1 VRGAGDRNRL
11 ITFIRP
17 VATQNDYGEEIEG
30 APATIVRARARV
42 TYGSGQ
48 ERREAAAQQAS
59 QSATFEVLWT
69 PVLDGVQM
77 TDRIQFDGADWNIT
91 NRALVGLNR
100 EIHFTGVRA
109 AS

>member
-17 VATQNDYGEEIEG
+17 VATQNGYGEDIGGE
-30 APATIVRARARV
+30 PATIVRARARV

-59 QSATFEVLWT
+59 QTATFEVLWT
-69 PVLDGVQM
+69 PSLDGVLM
-77 TDRIQFDGADWNIT
+77 TDRIAFDDADWNIT
-91 NRALVGLNR
+91 SRALVGLNR
-100 EIHFTGVRA
+100 EIHFTAVRLA
-109 AS
+109 